1 MVGKTKKMILA
12 SVSFTVDTPL
22 IFIAIIAMVKPTTFS
37 FAAKPFNVDF
47 KNVIHAQMT
56 LLLKQVP
63 LTIRT

>member
-47 KNVIHAQMT
+47 KNVIHAVIT
-56 LLLKQVP
+56 SLANILP
-63 LTIRT
+63 LTIST

>member
-12 SVSFTVDTPL
+12 SVSFIVDTPL

-47 KNVIHAQMT
+47 KNVIHAVIT
-56 LLLKQVP
+56 SFANILP
-63 LTIRT
+63 LTITT

>member
-12 SVSFTVDTPL
+12 SVSFKVDTPL

-47 KNVIHAQMT
+47 KNVIHAVIT
-56 LLLKQVP
+56 SLANILP
-63 LTIRT
+63 LTIST